1 MDSKRINKRVI
12 RKVTKGKEDREFRS
26 IKSRNVIESVYKEI
40 MNRIRVI
47 FKYI

>member
-1 MDSKRINKRVI
+1 MDCKRINKRVI
-12 RKVTKGKEDREFRS
+12 RKVTKGEEDREFRS

-40 MNRIRVI
+40 INRIRVI